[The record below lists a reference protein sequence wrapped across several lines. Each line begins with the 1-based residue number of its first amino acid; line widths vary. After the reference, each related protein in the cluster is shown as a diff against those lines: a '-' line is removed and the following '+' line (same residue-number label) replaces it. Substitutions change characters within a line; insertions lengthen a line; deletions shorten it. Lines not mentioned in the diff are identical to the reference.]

1 MSTTPDADPDLPDA
15 PSLGR
20 TAGTVALSIAA
31 STLLF
36 AAPSYVFAGAK
47 FAAAVLLGGA
57 IGIANFLVL
66 ARVGKALTGTR
77 SGAAFWGTVYFFKIA
92 VLFGG
97 LYLLF
102 STNAVNMFGL
112 LVGLSAI
119 VPGIVVGGLLAT
131 PKSAR

>member
-1 MSTTPDADPDLPDA
+1 VRSMSTTPDADSEA

-20 TAGTVALSIAA
+20 TAGVVALSIAA
-31 STLLF
+31 CTVLL
-36 AAPSYVFAGAK
+36 ATPSYFVAGVK

-77 SGAAFWGTVYFFKIA
+77 SGAAFWGGVYFVKIVA
-92 VLFGG
+92 LFGG

-102 STNAVNMFGL
+102 TTGAVNMYGL

-131 PKSAR
+131 PKAPR